1 MTNIFKHVLCIAF
14 FAITP
19 FLHAQWYFELAS
31 NDTHFSDYSISRV
44 KAQTTHVNTGL

>member
-1 MTNIFKHVLCIAF
+1 MTNISKLVLCIAF
-14 FAITP
+14 FATAP
-19 FLHAQWYFELAS
+19 FIQAQWYFELAS